1 MADDA
6 AYEVAVADE
15 KCFTELFVK
24 GEAGIFAWAWGLG
37 FCGGG
42 GPENTGLLSLLCP
55 TEPPVL
61 IVTPLEDQQ
70 VFVGDRVEMVVEVS
84 EDGAQV
90 MW

>member
-1 MADDA
+1 MQ
-6 AYEVAVADE
+6 
-15 KCFTELFVK
+15 
-24 GEAGIFAWAWGLG
+24 
-37 FCGGG
+37 G
-42 GPENTGLLSLLCP
+42 GPESPGLLSPLCP
-55 TEPPVL
+55 AEPPVL